1 MTKYQYIYYS
11 KVEQK
16 WKMTEKAYE
25 SMPKFESIV
34 DHIQKFVPEE
44 MIDSAKS
51 ELDDYTPPV
60 QNPDEDTC
68 MKTFVAEDIMRDYTT
83 GLLVV
88 KANSFE
94 DAVRLIKESKDI
106 DSCYHGEIIGELKEL
121 EDNQIKYVHGGQ

>member
-51 ELDDYTPPV
+51 NLDDYTPPA
-60 QNPDEDTC
+60 QNPDEEVDCDFAAWWDREGSGMITLPNEGHEEFAKRVSEIAWQNGFYKGA
-68 MKTFVAEDIMRDYTT
+68 MK
-83 GLLVV
+83 
-88 KANSFE
+88 
-94 DAVRLIKESKDI
+94 
-106 DSCYHGEIIGELKEL
+106 
-121 EDNQIKYVHGGQ
+121 